1 MLLLK
6 LAVNFLLCA
15 GGSSQ
20 VDNLASL
27 CSFCSYEILVLGVLS
42 CMQ

>member
-6 LAVNFLLCA
+6 LAVNFLLGA
-15 GGSSQ
+15 GDSSY
-20 VDNLASL
+20 VDNLASV
-27 CSFCSYEILVLGVLS
+27 CSMRSYEILVCGLLG